1 MTEDNQFEKLLTETY
16 AYEKP
21 EKGETRKGILLDIN
35 DRQGALVDVGMKH
48 DGIVPTDDIDRLE
61 EEEIAELKPGQ
72 EVKARVV
79 RPSDQED
86 RLILSFHQ
94 VRADKD
100 WDKAETYQ
108 DQEETFY
115 SQVTGYNKGGL
126 LAKFGHL
133 EGFVPKSHLVSRG
146 DLKQFVGQ
154 ELPLKVIE
162 VNQDQHRLIL
172 SERLAKQEL
181 QEEKK
186 EELMNQLTEGQ
197 VVKGTVSHLTDFGA
211 FIDLGGAEGLVHISE
226 LDWRHI
232 RHPSEVVQVGD
243 EVEVKV
249 MKLDEERQ
257 RISLSMKELQAN
269 PWTWVNTVYSVDQ
282 VVTGTVT
289 KVVDFGAFISL
300 EAGIDGLLHV
310 SQIADPAPD
319 DPREFLQRGEEL
331 KVRILQIDPVRERIS
346 LSLKDVPPEENES
359 ADAEGSEPDTLQAA
373 PEENPTP

>member
-1 MTEDNQFEKLLTETY
+1 
-16 AYEKP
+16 
-21 EKGETRKGILLDIN
+21 
-35 DRQGALVDVGMKH
+35 MKH
-48 DGIVPTDDIDRLE
+48 DGIVPSDDIDRLD

-94 VRADKD
+94 VQADKD
-100 WDKAETYQ
+100 WVKAEAYH

-115 SQVTGYNKGGL
+115 GQVTGYNKGGL
-126 LAKFGHL
+126 LVKFEHL
-133 EGFVPKSHLVSRG
+133 EGFVPKSHLVSRR

-186 EELMNQLTEGQ
+186 EKLMNELMEGQ

-226 LDWRHI
+226 LDWRHV

-243 EVEVKV
+243 EVEIKV
-249 MKLDEERQ
+249 MRLDQERQ
-257 RISLSMKELQAN
+257 RISLSMKALQAN
-269 PWTWVNTVYSVDQ
+269 PWTWVDTVYSVDQ
-282 VVTGTVT
+282 IVTGTVT

-310 SQIADPAPD
+310 SQIAEPAPD

-331 KVRILQIDPVRERIS
+331 KLRILQIDPVRERIS
-346 LSLKDVPPEENES
+346 LSLKDVPPEENEP
-359 ADAEGSEPDTLQAA
+359 ADAEESELDTLQVA
-373 PEENPTP
+373 PEENRTS